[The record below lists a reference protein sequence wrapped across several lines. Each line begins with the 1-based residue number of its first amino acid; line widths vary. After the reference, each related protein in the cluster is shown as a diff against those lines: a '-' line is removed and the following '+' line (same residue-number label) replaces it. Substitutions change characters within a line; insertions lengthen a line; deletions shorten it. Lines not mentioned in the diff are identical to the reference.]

1 MCDANGPGAN
11 FGGSCGWASAG
22 RFHPAP
28 SQIPPLPEHGIWWP
42 CSLGKQLQLR
52 RLNGDTAVHDGT
64 ARSDRPARRPTW
76 DQIAA
81 HSEMIVAFGGMA
93 FKNFAI
99 AAGGATHHVE
109 RGAMRAARERSFG
122 TRQSAARRSAGRGR
136 RRLDPRGAQSFCPSA
151 QSLARSSPSDHPFFA
166 ATLGLIC
173 GRSGPRRN
181 IPRHWLRIA
190 RTGSLITPVKS
201 RIVY

>member
-1 MCDANGPGAN
+1 MMCWTFFTAELARVCDANGPGAN

-28 SQIPPLPEHGIWWP
+28 SQSHRFLNTVFGGHVRSVNSYNSGASTVILPYMMGPLEAIG
-42 CSLGKQLQLR
+42 R
-52 RLNGDTAVHDGT
+52 RGVA
-64 ARSDRPARRPTW
+64 TW

-122 TRQSAARRSAGRGR
+122 PRQSAARRSAGRGR
-136 RRLDPRGAQSFCPSA
+136 RRLDPRGAQSFGLQRRKTGEA
-151 QSLARSSPSDHPFFA
+151 SPSDH
-166 ATLGLIC
+166 
-173 GRSGPRRN
+173 R
-181 IPRHWLRIA
+181 
-190 RTGSLITPVKS
+190 
-201 RIVY
+201 